1 MADEPMVQGAGRQ
14 SSRERVVQDAEENW
28 AAHELSGQTLT
39 RRETEI
45 VRLVS
50 QGLANKVIARELGV
64 REGTVKIH
72 LHSVFRKLRI
82 SSRADLI
89 LTRIENS

>member
-1 MADEPMVQGAGRQ
+1 
-14 SSRERVVQDAEENW
+14 VQDAEKGW
-28 AAHELSGQTLT
+28 AAPALPVQSLT
-39 RRETEI
+39 RRETEV

-82 SSRADLI
+82 SSRNDLI
-89 LTRIENS
+89 LSITGSR

>member
-1 MADEPMVQGAGRQ
+1 VGEIGD
-14 SSRERVVQDAEENW
+14 DW
-28 AAHELSGQTLT
+28 AAYPVAVKALT

-89 LTRIENS
+89 LSRIANS

>member
-1 MADEPMVQGAGRQ
+1 
-14 SSRERVVQDAEENW
+14 VQDAESDW
-28 AAHELSGQTLT
+28 SAYPVAGPTLT
-39 RRETEI
+39 KREAEI

-50 QGLANKVIARELGV
+50 QGFANKVIARELGL

-89 LTRIENS
+89 RSKTENR

>member
-1 MADEPMVQGAGRQ
+1 MEDV
-14 SSRERVVQDAEENW
+14 EEDW
-28 AAHELSGQTLT
+28 AARPIAVQTLT

-89 LTRIENS
+89 LRRVANS